1 MHTSRPIEV
10 QGRFL
15 GVAVTQAAS
24 PLAAPPLA
32 ASPLVSQWRFI
43 ATDPA
48 VEDLDG
54 ASFPSPAEA
63 QRVAGL
69 VLQRSRQ
76 PAGTVPRPVIHR

>member
-15 GVAVTQAAS
+15 GVAVTQVAPTQAAH
-24 PLAAPPLA
+24 
-32 ASPLVSQWRFI
+32 WRFI
-43 ATDPA
+43 ATDPV

-76 PAGTVPRPVIHR
+76 PAGALWKPVIAR

>member
-15 GVAVTQAAS
+15 GVAVTHAA
-24 PLAAPPLA
+24 A
-32 ASPLVSQWRFI
+32 WRFI
-43 ATDPA
+43 ATDPV

-54 ASFPSPAEA
+54 ATFPSPAEA

-69 VLQRSRQ
+69 VMQRSRG
-76 PAGTVPRPVIHR
+76 PAWDRPVAQ

>member
-15 GVAVTQAAS
+15 GVAVTQVAPTQVA
-24 PLAAPPLA
+24 PALAAH
-32 ASPLVSQWRFI
+32 WRFI

-69 VLQRSRQ
+69 VLQSGRQ
-76 PAGTVPRPVIHR
+76 PVGAARRPVILR

>member
-15 GVAVTQAAS
+15 GVAVTQAA
-24 PLAAPPLA
+24 
-32 ASPLVSQWRFI
+32 QWRFI

-54 ASFPSPAEA
+54 ATFPSPAEA

-69 VLQRSRQ
+69 VVQRSRQ
-76 PAGTVPRPVIHR
+76 PAGAARKPLIFR

>member
-15 GVAVTQAAS
+15 GVAVTQAA
-24 PLAAPPLA
+24 PPLA
-32 ASPLVSQWRFI
+32 AQWRFI

-69 VLQRSRQ
+69 VLHRSRQ
-76 PAGTVPRPVIHR
+76 SAGAVRGPLIVR

>member
-15 GVAVTQAAS
+15 GVAVTQVS
-24 PLAAPPLA
+24 PTLAAH
-32 ASPLVSQWRFI
+32 WRFI
-43 ATDPA
+43 ATDPV

-54 ASFPSPAEA
+54 ATFPSPAEA

-76 PAGTVPRPVIHR
+76 PAGGLWKPVIVR

>member
-15 GVAVTQAAS
+15 GVAVTNAS
-24 PLAAPPLA
+24 DVV
-32 ASPLVSQWRFI
+32 SPWRFI

-69 VLQRSRQ
+69 VLGRSRQ
-76 PAGTVPRPVIHR
+76 PGSASRLPALPR

>member
-15 GVAVTQAAS
+15 GVAVTQAAH
-24 PLAAPPLA
+24 
-32 ASPLVSQWRFI
+32 WRFI

-54 ASFPSPAEA
+54 ASFPARPRRSASPAWSCSA
-63 QRVAGL
+63 AG
-69 VLQRSRQ
+69 SP
-76 PAGTVPRPVIHR
+76 PASCGGR

>member
-15 GVAVTQAAS
+15 GVAVTQAAAT
-24 PLAAPPLA
+24 LAAPTLA
-32 ASPLVSQWRFI
+32 IQWRFI

-54 ASFPSPAEA
+54 ATFSSPAEA

-76 PAGTVPRPVIHR
+76 PAGAVRRPVIVR

>member
-15 GVAVTQAAS
+15 GVAVTNAS
-24 PLAAPPLA
+24 A
-32 ASPLVSQWRFI
+32 WRFI

-48 VEDLDG
+48 VEDIDG
-54 ASFPSPAEA
+54 ASFASPAEA

-69 VLQRSRQ
+69 VLGRSH
-76 PAGTVPRPVIHR
+76 PAADGHRLRALPR

>member
-15 GVAVTQAAS
+15 GVAVTQAAH
-24 PLAAPPLA
+24 
-32 ASPLVSQWRFI
+32 WRFI
-43 ATDPA
+43 ATDPV

-54 ASFPSPAEA
+54 ATFPSPAEA

-69 VLQRSRQ
+69 VLQRSRHS
-76 PAGTVPRPVIHR
+76 AGPLRRPVLVR

>member
-1 MHTSRPIEV
+1 MRTSRPIEV

-15 GVAVTQAAS
+15 GVAVTHVAETQGQPPQAH
-24 PLAAPPLA
+24 
-32 ASPLVSQWRFI
+32 WRFV

-54 ASFPSPAEA
+54 AAFPSPAEA

-69 VLQRSRQ
+69 VFARSSQRLTGG
-76 PAGTVPRPVIHR
+76 ATG